1 MPSVIPKLS
10 NFIGLFILIFVVLWA
25 ASPRIQAQTPS
36 DALMM
41 KKSEMCVATFYQHDT
56 WDEYW
61 EGTLLRNNLNIGT
74 LTRTNIMPMLAYGIT
89 DKLNVF
95 ISLPYISTSASGGQM
110 AGVSGFQ
117 DFSVF
122 AKYKIINLEKTSGS
136 FQTFGTVGYSLPATS
151 YLSDYMPLNLGLG
164 TNELSARVIIKYEH
178 KSGLYLRGSFAY
190 LYRTTTEAERDFY
203 YADKGIYTSTMDVPN
218 TTTVD
223 GALGAWLFDRS
234 IQLEVGAVKNTA
246 QSGDDIRRQ
255 NAPQPT
261 NKMDMT
267 HLNAG
272 IRFFPKF
279 LKGFSIIAGY
289 TQVVAGRNVGKSTI
303 LTGGLTYQFSTKKQ
317 KAQ

>member
-61 EGTLLRNNLNIGT
+61 EGTLLRDNLNIGT

-89 DKLNVF
+89 EKLNVF
-95 ISLPYISTSASGGQM
+95 LSLPYVSTSASGGQM

-117 DFSVF
+117 DLSIF

-136 FQTFGTVGYSLPATS
+136 FQTFGTVGYSLPVTS

-164 TNELSARVIIKYEH
+164 TNELSARVIMKYEH
-178 KSGLYLRGSFAY
+178 KSGLYLRSSFAY
-190 LYRTTTEAERDFY
+190 LYRTTTEAERDY
-203 YADKGIYTSTMDVPN
+203 YYNDGGIYTSTMDVPN

-261 NKMDMT
+261 NKMNFT
-267 HLNAG
+267 HVNAG
-272 IRFFPKF
+272 IRFFPNF
-279 LKGFSIIAGY
+279 LKGFSIITGY

-317 KAQ
+317 TAQ